1 MRPESGIL
9 APMRSTP
16 FATSVAAALA
26 AVLVSTGLVGPSA
39 AATAPATGPS
49 TRPAMSPAG
58 DRSAAVIRFLEQRV
72 GRDPD
77 DITAQNR
84 LAGEYLHRFR
94 LTGDDQDLFRGLAA
108 AERSL
113 VSVKGEENSG
123 GLAARARARFAL
135 HGFAAARD
143 DALRLVE
150 QEGDKRYP
158 LEILGDALL
167 ELGDYDA
174 AADAYAKMAA
184 FDDGDPDAASESRL
198 ARLAIVKGDL
208 AGARKHFDSAVA
220 LAQVMLPP
228 SPETLAWCLVQS
240 GQLAFQTGDWPAAD
254 RQYAAALEAHP
265 DDWPAIDHV
274 AELRAAR
281 KRYPEAIDLYER
293 LIARVPRPELMQNL
307 GDVCAVAG
315 RADDAKRWHHA
326 ALQKYLQAVAEGG
339 AHYDHHL
346 AGYYCDSEPN
356 PAEAVRWTKKDME
369 IRHSVYAWDGLAWAL
384 YQSGDM
390 KGAASAMDKALALGT
405 RDSHLLY
412 HASLIYYR
420 AGDAAKGKDCLRK
433 AGEVNPKFNEFH
445 VHR

>member
-1 MRPESGIL
+1 MQTL
-9 APMRSTP
+9 P
-16 FATSVAAALA
+16 FAMCVAAAALA
-26 AVLVSTGLVGPSA
+26 GIISIVGAAQPTRA
-39 AATAPATGPS
+39 APPAATSPS
-49 TRPAMSPAG
+49 SLPAMSAA
-58 DRSAAVIRFLEQRV
+58 DEHSALVIRFLEQRV

-94 LTGDDQDLFRGLAA
+94 LSGDDRDLFRALAA

-113 VSVKGEENSG
+113 AAVPGEVNSS
-123 GLAARARARFAL
+123 GLAARARAKFAL

-143 DALRLVE
+143 DGLRLVE
-150 QEGDKRYP
+150 QVQDKRYP

-184 FDDGDPDAASESRL
+184 FGDGEPDAASASRL
-198 ARLAIVKGDL
+198 ARLALVKGDL
-208 AGARKHFDSAVA
+208 AGARKHFDEAVA

-240 GQLAFQTGDWPAAD
+240 GQLAFQTGDWPAAE

-274 AELRAAR
+274 AELRAGQ

-307 GDVCAVAG
+307 GDVCAAAG

-346 AGYYCDSEPN
+346 AGYYSDSEPN
-356 PAEAVRWTKKDME
+356 PAEAVRWAKKDME

-384 YQSGDM
+384 YQTGDARA
-390 KGAASAMDKALALGT
+390 AASAMDKALALGT

-420 AGDAAKGKDCLRK
+420 AGDAAKGKDYLRK

>member
-1 MRPESGIL
+1 MQSSPFTTSFAVMLVGIL
-9 APMRSTP
+9 GIAGIEDICP
-16 FATSVAAALA
+16 AA
-26 AVLVSTGLVGPSA
+26 SS
-39 AATAPATGPS
+39 PATGPTS
-49 TRPAMSPAG
+49 RPATSPA
-58 DRSAAVIRFLEQRV
+58 DERMALVIRFLEQRV
-72 GRDPD
+72 GRDAD

-94 LTGDDQDLFRGLAA
+94 VAGDDRDLFRALAA

-113 VSVKGEENSG
+113 AAVPAEVNAG

-143 DALRLVE
+143 DGLRLVE
-150 QEGDKRYP
+150 QEPAKRYP

-184 FDDGDPDAASESRL
+184 FGDGDPDAASESRM
-198 ARLAIVKGDL
+198 ARLALVKGDL

-228 SPETLAWCLVQS
+228 SPETLSWCLVQS
-240 GQLAFQTGDWPAAD
+240 GQLAFQTGDWATAD

-274 AELRAAR
+274 AELRAAE
-281 KRYPEAIDLYER
+281 KRYPESIGLYER

-307 GDVCAVAG
+307 GDVCAAAG
-315 RADDAKRWHHA
+315 RADDAKRWRHA
-326 ALQKYLQAVAEGG
+326 ALEKYLQAASEGA

-356 PAEAVRWTKKDME
+356 PAEAVRWAKKDME
-369 IRHSVYAWDGLAWAL
+369 TRHSVYAWDGLAWAL
-384 YQSGDM
+384 YQTGDM
-390 KGAASAMDKALALGT
+390 KAAAASMDKALALGT
-405 RDSHLLY
+405 KDAHLLY